1 MFVFFLQ
8 ASWLGVL
15 PAALLFFGCMWHSE
29 KYIKPEHSHRLC
41 VQFLWAVGGSLRSV
55 SAPWIYLASVT
66 LRGHSPQKLFPL
78 NAPTRRVYNVVKHFE
93 LGAIVRFL
101 CGPKYKLVLQSFLE
115 TELSRNI
122 LYKCLGSRHVSQ
134 NKHNAQKRF
143 VLLQH
148 FRRGSFWVVSKCASI
163 LARFPKIETD
173 ALKMSL
179 AT

>member
-1 MFVFFLQ
+1 M
-8 ASWLGVL
+8 
-15 PAALLFFGCMWHSE
+15 
-29 KYIKPEHSHRLC
+29 
-41 VQFLWAVGGSLRSV
+41 QFLWAVGGSLRSV

-122 LYKCLGSRHVSQ
+122 LYKCLGSRHVHKINITPKNVCFTATFSL
-134 NKHNAQKRF
+134 R
-143 VLLQH
+143 L
-148 FRRGSFWVVSKCASI
+148 I
-163 LARFPKIETD
+163 LSGF
-173 ALKMSL
+173 KMCVYFGTFS
-179 AT
+179 